1 MSILNQS
8 DGGLPQ
14 VSNMMQL
21 PPRPDRTIQEMP
33 AKDFS
38 LDEEVNLL
46 APPTQSERS
55 SIVESN
61 FLSNA
66 AGDTAAT

>member
-1 MSILNQS
+1 
-8 DGGLPQ
+8 
-14 VSNMMQL
+14 MMQL

-38 LDEEVNLL
+38 LEEEVNLL
-46 APPTQSERS
+46 APPTNNEKT

-66 AGDTAAT
+66 GGDTAAT